1 MSMTALQTI
10 PAEDALASRA
20 SALTEA
26 YRDLDTLALLRRAII
41 EDFPGRIAV
50 VSSFGAESAVLLDL
64 VARIDR
70 DIPVIFLDT
79 GKLFWET
86 RNYRDMLVARL
97 GLRDVRSIEPSW
109 YHLAKFD
116 PDGTLHKTNPDLCC
130 QIRKVLPLDD
140 ALDGFDAWI
149 TGRKR
154 FQGFEREALPLAE
167 VEDGRIKVN
176 PLARETRV
184 EITARFVE
192 RDLPYHPLVGEGY
205 SSIGCQP
212 CTGRAQDG
220 DPARGG
226 RWAGS
231 DKTECGIHGARWF
244 RPEAAAEEDRP

>member
-1 MSMTALQTI
+1 MTALPKAPPRPT
-10 PAEDALASRA
+10 EDDLAAQA
-20 SALTEA
+20 SALSDA
-26 YRDLDTLALLRRAII
+26 YRGLDPRAVLQQAIGT
-41 EDFPGRIAV
+41 DFPGRIAV

-64 VARIDR
+64 VAQIDR
-70 DIPVIFLDT
+70 DTPVIFLDT

-86 RNYRDMLVARL
+86 RNYRDVLIARL

-116 PDGTLHKTNPDLCC
+116 PDGSLHQTNPDLCC

-140 ALDGFDAWI
+140 ALAGFDAWI

-154 FQGFEREALPLAE
+154 FQGFEREALALAE
-167 VEDGRIKVN
+167 VEDRRLKIN
-176 PLARETRV
+176 PLAGETPV
-184 EITARFVE
+184 EISARFVA
-192 RDLPYHPLVGEGY
+192 RDLPWHPLVGQGY
-205 SSIGCQP
+205 PSIGCQP
-212 CTGRAQDG
+212 CTGRVQDG

-244 RPEAAAEEDRP
+244 RPEEAGEERT